1 MNKKIDSIRKT
12 RVKILER
19 LNDLTPAQFN
29 KIPQGFNNNII
40 WNLGHMIAAQEGIL
54 YLRGGH
60 PLRVQQDFYDQYKM
74 GSKPERELSDSE
86 IKDIKSLLIS
96 SLDDLD
102 THVQAGLFQE
112 YPNWTTR
119 FDVDVSS
126 FEDALDFVI
135 FHEGLH
141 LGCITAL
148 KKFIV

>member
-1 MNKKIDSIRKT
+1 MNKKIDNVRKT
-12 RVKILER
+12 RVKILEG
-19 LNDLTPAQFN
+19 LKDLTPAQLN

-60 PLRVQQDFYDQYKM
+60 TLRIEQNFFDSYKM
-74 GSKPERELSDSE
+74 GSKPERELSNSE
-86 IKDIKSLLIS
+86 IEDIRSLLIS
-96 SLDDLD
+96 SLDYLETD
-102 THVQAGLFQE
+102 VQAGLFQE

-119 FDVDVSS
+119 FGVEISS
-126 FEDALDFVI
+126 FEDAMDFVI

>member
-12 RVKILER
+12 RVKIIEGLK
-19 LNDLTPAQFN
+19 DLTPAQLN

-40 WNLGHMIAAQEGIL
+40 WNLGHMLAAQEGIL

-60 PLRVQQDFYDQYKM
+60 QLRIEQDFYDSYKM

-86 IKDIKSLLIS
+86 IENIKSLLIS
-96 SLDDLD
+96 SLDYLETD
-102 THVQAGLFQE
+102 VEAGLFHK

-119 FDVDVSS
+119 FGVDVSS
-126 FEDALDFVI
+126 FDDAIDFLI

-148 KKFIV
+148 KKFTV

>member
-1 MNKKIDSIRKT
+1 MNKKIDTIRKT
-12 RVKILER
+12 RIKIIEGLK
-19 LNDLTPAQFN
+19 DLTSAQLN

-60 PLRVQQDFYDQYKM
+60 PLRIEQDFFDSYKM
-74 GSKPERELSDSE
+74 GSKPERELVDSE
-86 IKDIKSLLIS
+86 IEDIRSLLIS
-96 SLDDLD
+96 SLDYLETDFE
-102 THVQAGLFQE
+102 AGLFQV

-119 FDVDVSS
+119 FGVDVSS
-126 FEDALDFVI
+126 FDDAMNFLI

-148 KKFIV
+148 KKLTV